1 MLYNVEEL
9 EQDVHELVTVLGMA
23 DMQSQDE

>member
-9 EQDVHELVTVLGMA
+9 EQDVHELVTILGMA
-23 DMQSQDE
+23 DMKSQDN